1 MSSIENII
9 STVSCISSD
18 DSYLPD
24 VNNIICIDTSNNRI
38 GINTIKPNYSI
49 DLNDNNLDASSG
61 IIKCKN
67 LILYNIPDSPDNL
80 LQGQLYKESD
90 GTLKIKI

>member
-9 STVSCISSD
+9 STVSCISSE

-24 VNNIICIDTSNNRI
+24 ANNIICIDTSNNRI

-49 DLNDNNLDASSG
+49 DISGIDSSSG

-67 LILYNIPDSPDNL
+67 LILYDVPDSSDSL
-80 LQGQLYKESD
+80 LKGQLYKDTD
-90 GTLKIKI
+90 GTLKIKMEH

>member
-18 DSYLPD
+18 ESYLPD
-24 VNNIICIDTSNNRI
+24 VNNIICLDTSNNRI
-38 GINTIKPNYSI
+38 GINTIKPDYSI
-49 DLNDNNLDASSG
+49 DLSNNNLDTSSG
-61 IIKCKN
+61 IIRCKN
-67 LILYNIPDSPDNL
+67 LILYDVTDTSENL
-80 LQGQLYKESD
+80 LLGQLYKELD

>member
-18 DSYLPD
+18 ESYLPD
-24 VNNIICIDTSNNRI
+24 VNNIICLDTSNNRI
-38 GINTIKPNYSI
+38 GINTIKPDYSI
-49 DLNDNNLDASSG
+49 DLSNNNLDTSSG
-61 IIKCKN
+61 IIRCKN
-67 LILYNIPDSPDNL
+67 LILYDVPDTSENL
-80 LQGQLYKESD
+80 LLGQLYKELD